1 MPRRSHSTVFLLATT
16 VFCLAFIACNPS
28 QANDRQTAMIKT
40 TQGDIAIEAFERR
53 APQKR
58 PAVIILSGSKG
69 FRSAAYDDLA
79 QSLDKAGLAAYL
91 VHAVS
96 DADLTA
102 IGHAKGAAG
111 RIQYYTNHMAQWSAA
126 VRDILLFLKRQ
137 SPEDRK
143 IGVLGISLGAQI
155 AITATV
161 NRQDANALVLVDG
174 GFPAGYSQS
183 VRAFPPLLVVW
194 GSEDRVFPVS
204 MAKTL
209 SEQAKFLGTATEL
222 SIFDGGGHDFFLKP
236 ETPLAKQAHER
247 AALFLAERLR

>member
-1 MPRRSHSTVFLLATT
+1 MPHCCRSTAFLLATT
-16 VFCLAFIACNPS
+16 VFCLAFISCTPS
-28 QANDRQTAMIKT
+28 RANARQTAIVKT
-40 TQGDIAIEAFERR
+40 TQGDIAIETFERR

>member
-1 MPRRSHSTVFLLATT
+1 MPRCRLSNAFLLATT
-16 VFCLAFIACNPS
+16 VLCLAFIACSPS
-28 QANDRQTAMIKT
+28 QANDRQTATIKT

-53 APQKR
+53 ASHKR
-58 PAVIILSGSKG
+58 PAIIILSGSKG
-69 FRSAAYDDLA
+69 FRSAAYDNLA
-79 QSLDKAGLAAYL
+79 QSLDKAGLDAYL

-111 RIQYYTNHMAQWSAA
+111 RIQYYTSHMAQWSAA
-126 VRDILLFLKRQ
+126 VRDVLLFLKAQ

-161 NRQDANALVLVDG
+161 NRQDANTLVLVDG

-183 VRAFPPLLVVW
+183 VRTIPPLLIVW

-204 MAKTL
+204 MARAL
-209 SEQAKFLGTATEL
+209 SEQAKPLGTEAEF
-222 SIFDGGGHDFFLKP
+222 SIFDGGSHDFFLKP

-247 AALFLAERLR
+247 AARFLAEQLK

>member
-1 MPRRSHSTVFLLATT
+1 MLHCSRSTAFLLATT
-16 VFCLAFIACNPS
+16 VFCLAFISCTPS
-28 QANDRQTAMIKT
+28 RANARQTVIVKT
-40 TQGDIAIEAFERR
+40 TQGDIAIETFERR

-58 PAVIILSGSKG
+58 PAAIILSGSKG

-79 QSLDKAGLAAYL
+79 QSLDKAGLDAYL

-111 RIQYYTNHMAQWSAA
+111 RIQYYTSHIARWSAA
-126 VRDILLFLKRQ
+126 VRDVLLFLKRQ
-137 SPEDRK
+137 SPENRK

-161 NRQDANALVLVDG
+161 NRQAANALVLVDG

-183 VRAFPPLLVVW
+183 VRTAPPLLVVW

-204 MAKTL
+204 MARAL
-209 SEQAKFLGTATEL
+209 SEQAKSLGTETEL
-222 SIFDGGGHDFFLKP
+222 SIFDGGSHDFFLKP
-236 ETPLAKQAHER
+236 ETSLAKQAHER
-247 AALFLAERLR
+247 AARFLAERLK

>member
-1 MPRRSHSTVFLLATT
+1 MATT
-16 VFCLAFIACNPS
+16 VFCLAFISCTPS
-28 QANDRQTAMIKT
+28 RANARQTAIVKT
-40 TQGDIAIEAFERR
+40 TQGDIAIETFERR

-111 RIQYYTNHMAQWSAA
+111 RIQYYTSHMARWSAA
-126 VRDILLFLKRQ
+126 VRDVLLFLKRQ

-161 NRQDANALVLVDG
+161 NRQEANALVLVDG

>member
-1 MPRRSHSTVFLLATT
+1 MLHCSRSTAFLLATT
-16 VFCLAFIACNPS
+16 VFCVAFISCSPS
-28 QANDRQTAMIKT
+28 RANARQTAIVKT
-40 TQGDIAIEAFERR
+40 TQGDIAIETFERR

-111 RIQYYTNHMAQWSAA
+111 RIQYYTSHMARWSAA
-126 VRDILLFLKRQ
+126 VRDVLLFLKRQ

-161 NRQDANALVLVDG
+161 NRQEANALVLVDG